1 MDYTI
6 TDSFVLPSQGKIYS
20 TEIDPNVTLRTMT
33 TAEEMRRMSQTDY
46 PYRVMSDII
55 KACMVDGPKLSPY
68 DMCIGD
74 YLFLLYKLRLV
85 TYGSEYSLSSTC
97 PYCMH
102 VNNDTIDL
110 KDLLVLEYKD
120 DIMNFASFDLPQ
132 TKQHVEIKF
141 QTPRMLDTIAEKGRE
156 FNKKTKDKS
165 IDPNMLYTLSTM
177 IKTVDGDVPDPIL
190 IDEWVRQLPM
200 LDTQTI
206 LAYAD
211 RLNNSIGLQRVL
223 DVECDICG
231 LMYSS
236 SFRLNNEFF
245 RPTIHI

>member
-1 MDYTI
+1 MNYTI
-6 TDSFVLPSQGKIYS
+6 TDSFTLPSKGRVYP
-20 TEIDPNVTLRTMT
+20 TEIDPNITLRTMT

-46 PYRVMSDII
+46 PYRTMANII
-55 KACMVDGPKLSPY
+55 KDCIVEGPNLSPY

-97 PYCMH
+97 PFCMS
-102 VNNDTIDL
+102 VNNDTVDL

-120 DIMNFASFDLPQ
+120 DIMNFASFELPQ
-132 TKQHVEIKF
+132 TKQRVEIKF
-141 QTPRMLDTIAEKGRE
+141 QTPRMLDTITE
-156 FNKKTKDKS
+156 KTKEYLKKS
-165 IDPNMLYTLSTM
+165 KNKEVDTNILYTISTM
-177 IKTVDGDVPDPIL
+177 IKTIDDEKPDPIL
-190 IDEWVRQLPM
+190 IEEWVKELPM

-211 RLNNSIGLQRVL
+211 RLNNSIGVQRVL
-223 DVECDICG
+223 DVECNICK
-231 LMYSS
+231 LQYSS

-245 RPTIHI
+245 RPTINI